1 MKPEPSE
8 GLPEW
13 ASHYA
18 QNQTLHNRLFLKL
31 PFSSPIFNNLVKYK
45 TKFQMMRTIFR
56 EIQIQTRIDTNE
68 LKLCCCII
76 LFQIFE
82 RNCVDNMLG

>member
-18 QNQTLHNRLFLKL
+18 QNQPLHNRLFLKFL
-31 PFSSPIFNNLVKYK
+31 FSSPIFNNLVKYK